1 MVEGQ
6 EREGRSCQGVTP
18 HQNLAVLF
26 GSMGH
31 LSFSEEGLDKAK
43 VEVSSPGTFSSMF
56 PFTWFCLR
64 KLGGRFFRV
73 LSTRFMKEDR

>member
-1 MVEGQ
+1 MPGCY
-6 EREGRSCQGVTP
+6 SSP
-18 HQNLAVLF
+18 KL
-26 GSMGH
+26 GSSFWGH
-31 LSFSEEGLDKAK
+31 GAPFSEEGLDKAK